1 MPSDDEIVGVICK
14 AFVNSRDF
22 NGIPASAL
30 TAAADLSWPQLRP
43 RVEALVRA
51 RKVDAAFA
59 SHCVNPHI
67 KRLPD
72 MSVEDQVKGLELEE
86 PTGICLYPTAEVVAA
101 GGDLRRYDGLPYT
114 RRLAVAEAQL
124 TPIFFELNVLER
136 YFRDP
141 RYSCRFL
148 DRAGS
153 ISVHDEHYLSGQ
165 MAERDKVLLQ
175 SFGIG
180 YDEKRNRVVVVYL
193 RYLADLSSEHQQVWK
208 AHEVGGRCTM
218 NSDYARSSIHGMFPE
233 YYSVYEA
240 FIQEQLE
247 INNLSQLIGKPP
259 LFRSTFEGR
268 KRPVDFLPM
277 LRPALRNFQ
286 EFALTLDKMLSDN
299 LNRDFFRGDIPLE
312 DKVTAGD
319 GSVEVRQLG
328 TITLLERWLNAKYR
342 DRDGE
347 EIGNEVVEPLREVRK
362 ARQPTAHSLSQDAYD
377 SSLPNAQD
385 ALLAAALRSL
395 QKLRLIFSSHRNARE
410 YTAPDWLDGD
420 KIVFY

>member
-1 MPSDDEIVGVICK
+1 MPSDAEIVGIICK
-14 AFVNSRDF
+14 AFVNSGDF
-22 NGIPASAL
+22 NGIPVSAL
-30 TAAADLSWPQLRP
+30 ARAADLSWPQLRP

-72 MSVEDQVKGLELEE
+72 MSVEGQIKGLDLEE
-86 PTGICLYPTAEVVAA
+86 PTEICLYPTAEVVAA
-101 GGDLRRYDGLPYT
+101 DGGLRRYDALPYT
-114 RRLAVAEAQL
+114 RRLALAEAQL

-141 RYSCRFL
+141 RYSCGFY
-148 DRAGS
+148 DQAGS

-208 AHEVGGRCTM
+208 AHEIASGCTM
-218 NSDYARSSIHGMFPE
+218 NSDYKRSSIHGMFPE
-233 YYSVYEA
+233 HHSVYEA
-240 FIQEQLE
+240 FIQEQRE
-247 INNLSQLIGKPP
+247 INKLSQIIGKPP
-259 LFRSTFEGR
+259 LFRSTFEER
-268 KRPVDFLPM
+268 KRPLEFSPM
-277 LRPALRNFQ
+277 LRPTLRNLQ

-312 DKVTAGD
+312 DKVTSAG
-319 GSVEVRQLG
+319 GSVELRPLG
-328 TITLLERWLNAKYR
+328 TITLLERWLDAKYR
-342 DRDGE
+342 NRDGE
-347 EIGNEVVEPLREVRK
+347 EIGNEVVEPLRGVRQ

-377 SSLPNAQD
+377 SSLPNTQD
-385 ALLAAALRSL
+385 KLLAAALRSL
-395 QKLRLIFSSHRNARE
+395 QKLRLIFSSHPSATE
-410 YTAPDWLDGD
+410 YIAPEWLDGD